1 VRTKESSHTR
11 VQRLE
16 YAGEKLT
23 RSERNNAASG
33 ISSLSPV
40 CGPERKEIAWE
51 TLKRFN
57 SFKKTGTDALLYQAR
72 E

>member
-1 VRTKESSHTR
+1 MLWKVPC
-11 VQRLE
+11 
-16 YAGEKLT
+16 
-23 RSERNNAASG
+23 SERNSTTSA

-40 CGPERKEIAWE
+40 CGPERKDIASELAWE

-57 SFKKTGTDALLYQAR
+57 SLKKTGTDALLYQAR